1 MFYAFTID
9 VLGESKMLDG
19 RDNQKKHYSA
29 VKINEYEDGKATK
42 LTMHFTAFD
51 KEDAIR
57 FLKEG
62 GYEGY
67 ELIDE

>member
-1 MFYAFTID
+1 
-9 VLGESKMLDG
+9 MLDG

>member
-1 MFYAFTID
+1 
-9 VLGESKMLDG
+9 MLDG
-19 RDNQKKHYSA
+19 RDEKKPYSA
-29 VKINEYEDGKATK
+29 VKINEYEEGKATK

-51 KEDAIR
+51 DEDARR

-67 ELIDE
+67 ELILKEG